1 MEVGQHNNMNNYKS
15 IFLEVNGIKLHFL
28 HYPNADKP
36 VLLLLHGLTANCH
49 AFEGLISKGLAD
61 NFELLIPDL
70 RGRGLSSHPAFG
82 YSFKQHA
89 DDVIGLVKPF
99 TNRQIILAGHSF
111 GGLLSSYLCYY
122 YPKFFSK
129 IIFLDAA
136 PAMNPKTPFMLQTS
150 MGRLDK
156 QFKDKE
162 AFFEQIKLAPYVHF
176 WDDDMQKYYEADI
189 QVNQNGT
196 VESRSDLAQIIQIA
210 THVSKEPF
218 ALYFRNIKQNA
229 LLVSAVGIY
238 NLNEPI
244 LPTYLAQKAVKLL
257 KNGEL
262 KVSNGNH
269 HTMLYGSYAQQ
280 IVDWINEFVHQP
292 A

>member
-1 MEVGQHNNMNNYKS
+1 
-15 IFLEVNGIKLHFL
+15 
-28 HYPNADKP
+28 
-36 VLLLLHGLTANCH
+36 
-49 AFEGLISKGLAD
+49 
-61 NFELLIPDL
+61 
-70 RGRGLSSHPAFG
+70 
-82 YSFKQHA
+82 
-89 DDVIGLVKPF
+89 
-99 TNRQIILAGHSF
+99 
-111 GGLLSSYLCYY
+111 
-122 YPKFFSK
+122 
-129 IIFLDAA
+129 
-136 PAMNPKTPFMLQTS
+136 
-150 MGRLDK
+150 
-156 QFKDKE
+156 
-162 AFFEQIKLAPYVHF
+162 
-176 WDDDMQKYYEADI
+176 DMQKYYDADI

-229 LLVSAVGIY
+229 LLVSADGIY